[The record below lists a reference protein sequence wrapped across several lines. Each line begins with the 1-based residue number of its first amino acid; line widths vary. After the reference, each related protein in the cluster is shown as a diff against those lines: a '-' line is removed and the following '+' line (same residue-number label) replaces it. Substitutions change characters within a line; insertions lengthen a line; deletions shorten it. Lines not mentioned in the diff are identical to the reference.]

1 MSDQAQPRA
10 EIAARRVVYRMPCMD
25 EAIVRQDGGLDLY
38 YPPGWQPGA
47 AALPAVLFVI
57 GYPDAGTRR
66 FIGCSAREMASFVD
80 WAKLVASFGMVAV
93 TYAPDQP
100 DRDVYERLRHLR
112 AQAGP
117 LGIDASRLGVWA
129 CSGHVPVA
137 LSLLMSG
144 EAGLRCAA
152 LLYGYLL
159 DAADAAA
166 TFRFVNA
173 AAGRSVDD
181 LPRDLPLLI
190 VRAGRDEMPGLNAGI
205 DAFVAQALRANLPLT
220 LINHHTAPH
229 AFDIADDTD
238 ASRLV
243 VMRTLAFLQLH
254 LRPVV
259 MAVRKEEVRVDG

>member
-1 MSDQAQPRA
+1 MTDVATRP
-10 EIAARRVVYRMPCMD
+10 VVYRMPCMD
-25 EAIVRQDGGLDLY
+25 QAILRQDGGLDLY

-47 AALPAVLFVI
+47 ESLPAVVLAV
-57 GYPDAGTRR
+57 GYPGGIRKMRA
-66 FIGCSAREMASFVD
+66 FVD

-93 TYAPDQP
+93 TYAPQEP
-100 DRDVYERLRHLR
+100 DRDAVGVIRQVR
-112 AQAGP
+112 AEAGL
-117 LGIDASRLGVWA
+117 LGIDASRLGIWA

-152 LLYGYLL
+152 LLYGYML
-159 DAADAAA
+159 DAAEAAA
-166 TFRFVNA
+166 QFRFVNA
-173 AAGRSVDD
+173 SAGRSVDD

-229 AFDIADDTD
+229 AFDIGEGTD
-238 ASRLV
+238 ASRLT
-243 VMRTLAFLQLH
+243 VMRTLAFLQLN
-254 LRPVV
+254 LRPAVV
-259 MAVRKEEVRVDG
+259 PVRQEEECLDA